1 MSIKK
6 KQVCTLILALAL
18 LTLTLAG
25 CTSSDNGGAADGNAP
40 SQSNQTSRIV
50 AMSFCEPRS

>member
-18 LTLTLAG
+18 LALTLAG
-25 CTSSDNGGAADGNAP
+25 CTSSDNSGAAD
-40 SQSNQTSRIV
+40 
-50 AMSFCEPRS
+50 